1 MANFTGNPKRRRLC
15 WLHDDWNDPNTVT
28 ARKRW
33 STGRKLFL
41 LGAVCALAAAGGVFA
56 AVAPGTARASFE
68 SESGSPERTTPGL
81 AAPVV
86 APVKLEV
93 SPADAAQQVN
103 PASPVS
109 LKVGNGTIERVAL
122 TSEAGDAVDGKL
134 SADGTGWTATGPL
147 KFNTRYTYSF
157 VVADAAGRK
166 TNNTRTFTTVSTANE
181 ADAAIYPLDGMKV
194 GVAQPLQITFSE
206 PVLNRDAVEKAIKV
220 TSTSGQAGEFHWFSD
235 TMVRYRPE
243 TFWAAN
249 STVTMEMQLFGVDL
263 GKGQIGNFNKKVTV
277 HIGDKK
283 VAVADAAAH
292 TFTVSI
298 NDQPAGSWP
307 VTMGDE
313 RFPSAKGFLVLMEKH
328 RYDHFVA
335 ASIGLKP
342 GDPANYGELDV
353 EYATRLT
360 PSGEYI
366 HQALDSAL
374 PYIGNTNVSHGCI
387 GMTADRAAWV
397 FDNMTSGD
405 VVQVVNTAG
414 DFANFDDGFGD
425 WNIPW
430 AQYAN

>member
-1 MANFTGNPKRRRLC
+1 MAPRS
-15 WLHDDWNDPNTVT
+15 
-28 ARKRW
+28 W
-33 STGRKLFL
+33 STGRKLAV
-41 LGAVCALAAAGGVFA
+41 LGAVCALAAGGGAFA
-56 AVAPGTARASFE
+56 ATGPLARASFA
-68 SESGSPERTTPGL
+68 SEATSPERSTPGL
-81 AAPVV
+81 AFPVV
-86 APVKLEV
+86 APAELDV
-93 SPADAAQQVN
+93 SPADDAKPVN
-103 PASPVS
+103 PAAPVT
-109 LKVGNGTIERVAL
+109 LKVSNGRIERAAL
-122 TSEAGDAVDGKL
+122 TSGSGDAVEGTL
-134 SADGTGWTATGPL
+134 SAGRSSWTASEPL
-147 KFNTRYTYSF
+147 KFNTRYSF
-157 VVADAAGRK
+157 TFSVVDAAGRK
-166 TNNTRTFTTVSTANE
+166 TNNTRSFSTVSAANE

-206 PVLNRDAVEKAIKV
+206 PVLNRDAVEKAIKI
-220 TSTSGQAGEFHWFSD
+220 TSSAGQAGDFHWFSN

-243 TFWAAN
+243 SFWTAN
-249 STVTMEMQLFGVDL
+249 STITMDMQLFGVDL
-263 GKGQIGNFNKKVTV
+263 GKGQIGNFNKLVTV

-283 VAVADAAAH
+283 LAVADAAAH
-292 TFTVSI
+292 TFSISI

-307 VTMGDE
+307 VTMGDQ
-313 RFPSAKGFLVLMEKH
+313 RFPSARGYLVLMEKH

-397 FDNMTSGD
+397 FNNMTSGD
-405 VVQVVNTAG
+405 VVQVVNTEG

-430 AQYAN
+430 SQYAN